1 MADRE
6 YKEGDEMMITWP
18 TTQNSPFAIELTN
31 RDVAVANAVR
41 AEVLRGLD
49 AAAKACGGA
58 MTVSSTITEKG
69 AKTVWRVDP
78 SATHEEATGDT
89 LSEAILKAAANRS
102 ENGGKE

>member
-1 MADRE
+1 MPDRE
-6 YKEGDEMMITWP
+6 YKNGDTITIRQDGVGKYQTRVNP
-18 TTQNSPFAIELTN
+18 REAAI
-31 RDVAVANAVR
+31 ANAVR

-102 ENGGKE
+102 EDGGKE